1 MLPAAP
7 SAFHSTLANLL
18 RLPCRSCRVQTVM
31 SKLPSSTAK
40 IVCISLV
47 SCSYRLATLSR
58 NNFQQQLRATT
69 YHQIP
74 KKSAF
79 VTKSRNSNYVRPRS
93 NLLLG
98 LRPLLID
105 PSLHNRRES
114 RTLEITSAYSTKP
127 GVVRYMIS
135 NCSRDCL
142 YGCPLKRR
150 NVSRMLCQVHRH
162 PQSR

>member
-1 MLPAAP
+1 MHAAG
-7 SAFHSTLANLL
+7 SAFSFPFDTRQPVEA
-18 RLPCRSCRVQTVM
+18 TV
-31 SKLPSSTAK
+31 SKL
-40 IVCISLV
+40 
-47 SCSYRLATLSR
+47 SCSDCYVKAPIIHGEDCVYKLGILLILATLSR
-58 NNFQQQLRATT
+58 NNFQHQLRATT

-79 VTKSRNSNYVRPRS
+79 VTQSRNSNYVRPRS

-98 LRPLLID
+98 LRPFLID
-105 PSLHNRRES
+105 SSLHNRRES

-127 GVVRYMIS
+127 VVVRYMIS

-142 YGCPLKRR
+142 YRCPLKRR
-150 NVSRMLCQVHRH
+150 NVSRLLCEVNRH